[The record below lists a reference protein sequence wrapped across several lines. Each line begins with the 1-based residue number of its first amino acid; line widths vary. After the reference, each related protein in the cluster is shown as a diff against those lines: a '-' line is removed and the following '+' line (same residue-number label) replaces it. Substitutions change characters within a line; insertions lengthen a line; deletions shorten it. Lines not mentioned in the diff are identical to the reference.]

1 MTALSVRPKEYT
13 MRIYQVD
20 AFTDQPFKGNPAC
33 VCLLDA
39 GRPDAWMQSVA
50 AEMNLSETAFVV
62 QQEDGL
68 SLRWFTPTQEVGL
81 CGHAT
86 LATAH
91 VLWEEGRLQQGE
103 EARFYTRSGLLT
115 ASRDGQWISMD
126 FPAREVAAASPN
138 AAVNRAL
145 GAEPVH
151 THVAARPSG
160 DTYLLELASEAAIR
174 ALSPDFAALT
184 ASDARAA
191 IVTARAEGGAF
202 DFVSRFFAP
211 AIGIDE
217 DPVTGSAHCYLAPYW
232 SAKLGKDDLVGYQ
245 ASARGGVV
253 GCRWQGERVI
263 LRGRAITVWR
273 GDLLA

>member
-1 MTALSVRPKEYT
+1 
-13 MRIYQVD
+13 
-20 AFTDQPFKGNPAC
+20 
-33 VCLLDA
+33 
-39 GRPDAWMQSVA
+39 
-50 AEMNLSETAFVV
+50 MNLSETAFVV

>member
-1 MTALSVRPKEYT
+1 

-20 AFTDQPFKGNPAC
+20 AFSDQPFKGNPAC

-91 VLWEEGRLQQGE
+91 ILWEEGRLQQGE

-126 FPAREVAAASPN
+126 FPAREVAAAPPN
-138 AAVNRAL
+138 ATVNRAL
-145 GAEPVH
+145 A
-151 THVAARPSG
+151 
-160 DTYLLELASEAAIR
+160 
-174 ALSPDFAALT
+174 PDFAALT

-263 LRGRAITVWR
+263 LRGQAATVMR

>member
-1 MTALSVRPKEYT
+1 
-13 MRIYQVD
+13 MRLYQVD
-20 AFTDQPFKGNPAC
+20 AFTDQPFKGNPAG

-39 GRPDAWMQSVA
+39 GRPDAWMQAVA
-50 AEMNLSETAFVV
+50 AEMNLSETAFVERR
-62 QQEDGL
+62 EDGFG
-68 SLRWFTPTQEVGL
+68 LRWFTPTQEVGL

-91 VLWEEGRLQQGE
+91 ILGE
-103 EARFYTRSGLLT
+103 VGDLPPGEVARFYTRSGLLT
-115 ASRDGQWISMD
+115 ASRDGDWIAMD
-126 FPAREVAAASPN
+126 MPAREVAVASPN
-138 AAVNRAL
+138 PAVNRAL
-145 GAEPVH
+145 GAEPVQ
-151 THVAARPSG
+151 TSVASRPSG
-160 DTYLLELASEAAIR
+160 NTYLLELASDGDVR
-174 ALSPDFAALT
+174 ALAPDFAALM
-184 ASDARAA
+184 ASDARAV

-232 SAKLGKDDLVGYQ
+232 AAKLGKDDLVGYQ

-253 GCRWQGERVI
+253 GCRWRGERVTVS
-263 LRGRAITVWR
+263 GRAITVWR